1 MLRPPLT
8 SPQPTLTT
16 GRLVMR
22 PLTLADS
29 PEVQRLAGEREVAS
43 TTRLIPHPYPEGL
56 AESWIGSLADKYRA
70 GELVTFAICAT
81 DGQLM
86 GSIRL
91 SLNLIDQHAE
101 MGYWIGT
108 AFWNNGYCTEAAA
121 GVLQYGF
128 EGLGLSRI
136 YANYMARNPA
146 SGRVLAKLGMS
157 QEGVLRRHRFKWD
170 QFEDLVVCGILR
182 EEYFALQ
189 KVRARKRTPKNGD
202 GKSAAKS

>member
-1 MLRPPLT
+1 MLRLPLPL
-8 SPQPTLTT
+8 PQPTLRTN
-16 GRLVMR
+16 RLILR

-29 PEVQRLAGEREVAS
+29 ADVQRLAGEREVAS
-43 TTRLIPHPYPEGL
+43 TTRLIPHPYPDGL
-56 AESWIGSLADKYRA
+56 AESWISTLDGKYA
-70 GELVTFAICAT
+70 SGELVTFAICSPE
-81 DGQLM
+81 DQLM

-91 SLNLIDQHAE
+91 SLSVVDQHAE

-121 GVLQYGF
+121 CMLEYGF
-128 EGLGLSRI
+128 ESLKLSRI

-157 QEGVLRRHRFKWD
+157 QEGVLRKHRFKWD

-182 EEYFALQ
+182 EEYDALQ
-189 KVRARKRTPKNGD
+189 KVRAKK
-202 GKSAAKS
+202 KSRQKTEKS